1 MLPPSLVVFYRRLMS
16 WSEVFKEKFRAGISM
31 DLQGVFEKDD
41 VFGVVFDGELVVK
54 DVVDVVS

>member
-1 MLPPSLVVFYRRLMS
+1 
-16 WSEVFKEKFRAGISM
+16 M

>member
-1 MLPPSLVVFYRRLMS
+1 
-16 WSEVFKEKFRAGISM
+16 M
-31 DLQGVFEKDD
+31 DLQGVFEKDS